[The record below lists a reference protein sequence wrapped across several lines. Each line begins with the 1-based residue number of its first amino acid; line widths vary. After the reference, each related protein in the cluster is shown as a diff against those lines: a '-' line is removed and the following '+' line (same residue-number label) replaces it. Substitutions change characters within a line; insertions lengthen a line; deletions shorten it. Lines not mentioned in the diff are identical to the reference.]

1 MISPTANRITE
12 TKTIKC
18 KNVFKCVDKSVFCNY
33 YIKAIKNACLAQSV
47 EHAAVNRSVGGS
59 SPSTSANKYMAPVN
73 KQVFFFLSPRHCAI
87 GKARFLADP
96 LCGLQ
101 IQSALPL
108 CRKAGFS
115 AVKGYFAK
123 RYYGVDDYGSYMSL
137 ASANK
142 KLAPVDKQV
151 FLFYLLHTARRRRT
165 GVQFWVEFAK
175 RDNCELRC

>member
-1 MISPTANRITE
+1 MITG
-12 TKTIKC
+12 
-18 KNVFKCVDKSVFCNY
+18 VFIIF
-33 YIKAIKNACLAQSV
+33 
-47 EHAAVNRSVGGS
+47 
-59 SPSTSANKYMAPVN
+59 
-73 KQVFFFLSPRHCAI
+73 PRHCAI

-96 LCGLQ
+96 LCGSQ

-123 RYYGVDDYGSYMSL
+123 RYYGVDAYGGYKSL

-175 RDNCELRC
+175 RDNMRIAFLTGKFFDRLRQNL